1 MTENS
6 VLSPEE
12 AGKIFLSNAANF
24 IDEQANNAH
33 SLSGRTITAD
43 FAGGKFRMRHEFH
56 EDGKTLTWSVL
67 SGEESGNSGTVP
79 YQAFEVRPGIT
90 CVLTQPLDH
99 EAVMLIVDD
108 NRERCAGFLGRRSS
122 DEPGALIEL
131 KRLEGEILE
140 ADGKNSKPID
150 DGNDLGGTRFTV
162 VYPGEVAIYEHIYLN
177 DHYVTWLGHKG
188 TSAGVADT
196 ERYEAFRIAP
206 LVYLAA
212 WTEKSAPLQIS
223 YLFDFEQMRER
234 AMIFGFDESSGR
246 YVYQTTSAE
255 IAEIKHSKL
264 AGIG

>member
-1 MTENS
+1 MK
-6 VLSPEE
+6 VLSPAE

-24 IDEQANNAH
+24 NDERAH
-33 SLSGRTITAD
+33 SAHGLSGRTITAD
-43 FAGGKFRMRHEFH
+43 FSAGNFRMRHDFD
-56 EDGKTLTWSVL
+56 EDGKTLTWSAL
-67 SGEESGNSGTVP
+67 TGPQSGDSRTVP

-90 CVLTQPLDH
+90 GVLAQPLEH
-99 EAVMLIVDD
+99 EAVILIVDD
-108 NRERCAGFLGRRSS
+108 NRGRCAGLLGRRNS

-140 ADGKNSKPID
+140 ADVDTSNLFKNGS
-150 DGNDLGGTRFTV
+150 DLGGTRFTV

-206 LVYLAA
+206 LVYLVA

-223 YLFDFEQMRER
+223 YLFDFEQMREH
-234 AMIFGFDESSGR
+234 ASIFGFDESSGR
-246 YVYQTTSAE
+246 YVYQTTSAD
-255 IAEIKHSKL
+255 IAEIKHSNL
-264 AGIG
+264 ADID